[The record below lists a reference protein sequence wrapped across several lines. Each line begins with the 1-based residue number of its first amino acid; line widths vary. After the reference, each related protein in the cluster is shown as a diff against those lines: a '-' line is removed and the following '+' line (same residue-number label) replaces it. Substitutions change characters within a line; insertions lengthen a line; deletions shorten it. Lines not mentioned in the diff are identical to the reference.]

1 MIAYDAWEREYQKN
15 KSAYLDIFDSFMS
28 KPIMKTTKTLKN
40 TLLIGLAP
48 KHVVV

>member
-28 KPIMKTTKTLKN
+28 PNQL
-40 TLLIGLAP
+40 
-48 KHVVV
+48 